1 MNWYSIKNR
10 IKYNWKR
17 VLAIFFASIGTAIE
31 LTLLIVY
38 LFLDSSE
45 DVSFLSIISYVIV
58 LIAYYYLLAGNI
70 RGTML
75 AYRGFML
82 FIFFNFIDFA
92 EILLFNLIGSGGI
105 FLSGN
110 LLSVSFTIVAL
121 GFMALGFVSG
131 LMTYINFRRY
141 GMVGY
146 RTTYEKIRD
155 WCLVFT
161 ICMVISY
168 GSSLVLDIILS
179 SGISDPIGLLLTY
192 LEPIGLI
199 CMSLCSFIT
208 ILRLKD

>member
-31 LTLLIVY
+31 ASLFIAY
-38 LFLDSSE
+38 LFLSDSAAI
-45 DVSFLSIISYVIV
+45 DIIQIINYVIV

-70 RGTML
+70 RGTTL

-92 EILLFNLIGSGGI
+92 QILLFNVIGTGGI
-105 FLSGN
+105 FVSGP
-110 LLSVSFTIVAL
+110 LLSKIIILVSL
-121 GFMALGFVSG
+121 GFMALGFASG

-146 RTTYEKIRD
+146 STTYEKVRN

-161 ICMVISY
+161 ICMLLSY
-168 GSSLVLDIILS
+168 GSGLVLELITVDGTTDII
-179 SGISDPIGLLLTY
+179 DLLLVY

-199 CMSLCSFIT
+199 CMSICSYVT

>member
-17 VLAIFFASIGTAIE
+17 VLAVFFASIGTAIE
-31 LTLLIVY
+31 ATLLIAY
-38 LFLDSSE
+38 LFLGDPA
-45 DVSFLSIISYVIV
+45 DISILPIINYAIV

-70 RGTML
+70 RGTTL

-82 FIFFNFIDFA
+82 FIFFNFVDFA
-92 EILLFNLIGSGGI
+92 QILLFNVIGTGGV
-105 FLSGN
+105 FLGGD
-110 LLSVSFTIVAL
+110 LLSIIITSVAL

-141 GMVGY
+141 GMFGY
-146 RTTYEKIRD
+146 NTTYEKIRN

-161 ICMVISY
+161 ICMVLSY
-168 GSSLVLDIILS
+168 GSSLVLDIVVYGGTGDL
-179 SGISDPIGLLLTY
+179 IGLLLAY

-199 CMSLCSFIT
+199 CMSLCSFVT
-208 ILRLKD
+208 ILRLKE

>member
-31 LTLLIVY
+31 ASLLLAY
-38 LFLDSSE
+38 LFLSNPD
-45 DVSFLSIISYVIV
+45 DIFVLNIVNYVIV
-58 LIAYYYLLAGNI
+58 LLAYYYLLSGNI
-70 RGTML
+70 RGTTL

-82 FIFFNFIDFA
+82 FVFFNFIDFA
-92 EILLFNLIGSGGI
+92 QILLFNVIGTSGAF
-105 FLSGN
+105 FLGDIVTTSIV
-110 LLSVSFTIVAL
+110 LVSLGFLAL
-121 GFMALGFVSG
+121 GFISG

-141 GMVGY
+141 GAFGY
-146 RTTYEKIRD
+146 NTTFEKVRN

-168 GSSLVLDIILS
+168 GSSLVVDLITLGSGADIAE
-179 SGISDPIGLLLTY
+179 LLLTY

-199 CMSLCSFIT
+199 CMSICSFVT
-208 ILRLKD
+208 ILRLKE

>member
-38 LFLDSSE
+38 LFLNSSE

-92 EILLFNLIGSGGI
+92 EILLLNLIGSGGI

-110 LLSVSFTIVAL
+110 LLSISFTIVAL
-121 GFMALGFVSG
+121 GFMVLGFVSG

-146 RTTYEKIRD
+146 RTTYEKIRN

-168 GSSLVLDIILS
+168 GSTLVLDIILS
-179 SGISDPIGLLLTY
+179 DGINDPIGLLLTY

-199 CMSLCSFIT
+199 CMSLCSYIT
-208 ILRLKD
+208 ILRLKE